1 MSDNRGS
8 GCPYIEPDGRQ
19 QRLAALIRA
28 ERASILASYADKLA
42 ALSDV
47 AAATCSVQGLGI
59 ADGDEII
66 TEMAAGVV
74 NECFQAEAQDSIT
87 TAGPRLAEREP
98 NPAEMVRTTAT
109 FFDVTVA
116 CLAAHV
122 KDDPELLTCFATA
135 IRALNE
141 SICRR
146 LRAAILG
153 HTGYLLERVD
163 QAHISE
169 RRRIARELH
178 DRLGEGMSGALRQL
192 ELHEITGGASAL
204 APDSRVAS
212 AKDMLTKAMHRLRVV
227 SSGLREEPVR
237 SLEMALVHYIDS
249 ISADT
254 AVRLRVSGDEKWV
267 PSTVIEE
274 TFLIIREAI
283 RNALRHA
290 APKRVQIGVALAPHE
305 LNAWVEDD
313 GRGFVLTDGRA
324 PVFDGIGLN
333 SMRERAAALSGR
345 LTILSVPG
353 QGTQVELF
361 VPLRGHHDA

>member
-1 MSDNRGS
+1 M
-8 GCPYIEPDGRQ
+8 
-19 QRLAALIRA
+19 AALIRA